1 MPAVAVPPVRQA
13 ARLKVIS
20 LGEPAVG
27 KSCLIKRYCEDKFV
41 SKHVATIGID
51 FGVKPVALSGHGVVR
66 INFFDFAGGPEYF
79 EVRNEFYK
87 DASGAILVFDVASK
101 STLDALDRWLHEAE
115 ECGMQRP
122 AMVLCGNKADGK
134 KREVSEADARRW
146 AGSHGG
152 MAYFETS
159 AKEGDNVHKMFE
171 KLVCCNRQ
179 GLRELERRQGL
190 GRGEGGFA
198 KSGTATPPPSLRAS
212 PSPPSLSPQSRPAL
226 AGRPPC
232 EQFLESAKNGFAR

>member
-1 MPAVAVPPVRQA
+1 MTKTNGKDARTAHFMPAVVVPPVRQA

-51 FGVKPVALSGHGVVR
+51 FGVKPVELSGHGVVR

-171 KLVCCNRQ
+171 KLVCALQ
-179 GLRELERRQGL
+179 Q
-190 GRGEGGFA
+190 A
-198 KSGTATPPPSLRAS
+198 GTARAGEE
-212 PSPPSLSPQSRPAL
+212 
-226 AGRPPC
+226 AGFGAR
-232 EQFLESAKNGFAR
+232 GGWFAREICEIWDSHASAFAACQPLASEPFA